1 MNYVKRVAAPTL
13 RPVSLDE
20 AKTHLKVS
28 GTDEDTLITTYLDA
42 SIAACENKLQTA
54 IMDTNF
60 VLYQRSFCQHL
71 NLQKNW
77 VNQIN
82 SVKYYDENGTQQ
94 TIASSNYTLQDF
106 KVPNVLYF
114 NSSYSFPSTDT
125 REFSV
130 EVNFNAGAMAASG
143 VLPNIRAAIFL
154 EVGDRYEN
162 RQNEIVGERIAVV
175 MFNSTADKILAE
187 ESLWL

>member
-77 VNQIN
+77 VTQIN

-94 TIASSNYTLQDF
+94 TINSSNYTLQDF

-114 NSSYSFPSTDT
+114 NSNYSFPSTDT

-130 EVNFNAGAMAASG
+130 EVNFNAGSMAASG

>member
-1 MNYVKRVAAPTL
+1 MNYVKRTAAPTL

-28 GTDEDTLITTYLDA
+28 GTDEDNLITIYLDA
-42 SIAACENKLQTA
+42 AIAACENKLQTA

-60 VLYQRSFCQHL
+60 ILYQRSFCQHL
-71 NLQKNW
+71 DLQKNW
-77 VNQIN
+77 VSQIN
-82 SVKYYDENGTQQ
+82 SVKYYDDNGIQQ
-94 TIASSNYTLQDF
+94 TINSSNYTLQDF

-114 NSSYSFPSTDT
+114 NESYSFPSTDS

-130 EVNFNAGAMAASG
+130 EVDFNAGAMAASG
-143 VLPNIRAAIFL
+143 VLPNIKAAVFL

-162 RQNEIVGERIAVV
+162 RQNEIVGERVAVV
-175 MFNSTADKILAE
+175 MFNTTAAQMLAE
-187 ESLWL
+187 ESIWL